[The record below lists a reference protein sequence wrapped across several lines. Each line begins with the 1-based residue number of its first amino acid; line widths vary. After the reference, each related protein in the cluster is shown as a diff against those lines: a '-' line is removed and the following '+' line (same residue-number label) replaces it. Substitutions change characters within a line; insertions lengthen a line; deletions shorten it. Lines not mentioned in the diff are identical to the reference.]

1 MDRSI
6 GVVRPPSLVQAV
18 ADTLKKEIL
27 SGEFPEGASLPE
39 VQLSEALKVSRGT
52 VREAL
57 RQPKY
62 RLGLRLRRQLVAG
75 EVDAGFQCE
84 RLSHVP

>member
-57 RQPKY
+57 RQLKEENTVVIYPH
-62 RLGLRLRRQLVAG
+62 RGAFVPELTEQQLD
-75 EVDAGFQCE
+75 E
-84 RLSHVP
+84 L